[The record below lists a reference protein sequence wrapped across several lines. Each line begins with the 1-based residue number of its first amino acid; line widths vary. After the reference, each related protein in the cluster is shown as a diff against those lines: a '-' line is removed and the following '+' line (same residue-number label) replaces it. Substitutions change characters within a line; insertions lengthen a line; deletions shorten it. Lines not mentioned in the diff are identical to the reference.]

1 MFLYAEKRL
10 EQTGMAFGADFGHP
24 VRLATH
30 VNFSTFVKSA
40 GIDFY
45 LFGGDPWVLA
55 GCLHCNYRYG
65 QEQRFNSICTRRN
78 IYTEKATKGHYRI
91 SFTGMH

>member
-1 MFLYAEKRL
+1 MISCVTQPNDKE
-10 EQTGMAFGADFGHP
+10 FGYH

-45 LFGGDPWVLA
+45 PFGGDPRVLA
-55 GCLHCNYRYG
+55 GFLPCNYRYG
-65 QEQRFNSICTRRN
+65 RQEQRFNSICTRRN

-91 SFTGMH
+91 SFTGMN